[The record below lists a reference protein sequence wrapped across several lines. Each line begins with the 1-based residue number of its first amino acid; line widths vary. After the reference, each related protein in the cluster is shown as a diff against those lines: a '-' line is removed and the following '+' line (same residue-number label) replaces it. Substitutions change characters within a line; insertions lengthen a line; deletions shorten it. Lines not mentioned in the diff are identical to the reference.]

1 MRVKSYR
8 TEDLVALFREQKV
21 AVMDEMKAALGTRGD
36 ATVFRLLA
44 QLAYRTSYSHRGQ
57 YYTLDEVAQF
67 DEAGLWSY
75 ESVWFSL
82 YGTLLRTAE
91 VLVEESE
98 FGYFVDELDN
108 RLHVG
113 TKDALRKLAR
123 DGRLSREKVGRR
135 YLYCSAE
142 PVIRRRQLL
151 ARQTYTERTLGA
163 PLPEPEVMH
172 DELRAAIILFFS
184 LLDEKQRRLYAGLES
199 LKWGHGGDRR
209 MAKLLGMGVGAI
221 ARGRR
226 ELLARDV
233 EVERIRR
240 AGAGREAV
248 EKKRRR

>member
-8 TEDLVALFREQKV
+8 AEDLVALLREQKV

-44 QLAYRTSYSHRGQ
+44 PLPYRTSYSHRGQ
-57 YYTLDEVAQF
+57 YYTLDEVAEF
-67 DEAGLWSY
+67 DEDGLWSH

-82 YGTLLRTAE
+82 YGTLLATAE
-91 VLVEESE
+91 AIVSESE
-98 FGYFVDELDN
+98 FGYFIDELDN
-108 RLHVG
+108 RLHVA

-123 DGRLSREKVGRR
+123 DERLCREKVGGR
-135 YLYCSAE
+135 YLYCAAESA
-142 PVIRRRQLL
+142 VRRRQML
-151 ARQTYTERTLGA
+151 ARQTCTERTLGP

-172 DELRAAIILFFS
+172 DELKAAIILFFS

-199 LKWGHGGDRR
+199 LKLGHGGDRR
-209 MAKLLGMGVGAI
+209 MARLLGRGVGAM

-248 EKKRRR
+248 EKKRQR